1 MKAGKLKQDN
11 TQTTQSI
18 ANVVDGKLI
27 LSLPEAATPVIWQMD
42 LEQAQSCAL
51 EVKED
56 KKSKQFILA
65 LKNTDGGIT
74 EIAPFETKEAAVSA
88 LMATSAALQG
98 AHGKIRPATYSNV
111 QAIPS
116 AQAGIVGD
124 AEKKKKTEKLGPVL
138 AMLLIFVL
146 LATWTLSVMLKG
158 RPAPGQLQTTASSTL
173 GGSSQPGQAMSADE
187 FLNSR
192 Q

>member
-56 KKSKQFILA
+56 KKSKQFNL
-65 LKNTDGGIT
+65 
-74 EIAPFETKEAAVSA
+74 E
-88 LMATSAALQG
+88 
-98 AHGKIRPATYSNV
+98 
-111 QAIPS
+111 
-116 AQAGIVGD
+116 
-124 AEKKKKTEKLGPVL
+124 
-138 AMLLIFVL
+138 
-146 LATWTLSVMLKG
+146 
-158 RPAPGQLQTTASSTL
+158 
-173 GGSSQPGQAMSADE
+173 
-187 FLNSR
+187 
-192 Q
+192 